1 MARSS
6 AGAFA
11 IAGAIASAVACEPTL
26 SDTPFACSTDGVCPE
41 GFSCRSTVCVRD
53 GAELPVARPL
63 RVTWINASEMYW
75 FESKRGGATLLV
87 NEGFTP
93 GGRGLFELH
102 VGEDGSVETP
112 RLLLDFGEEFPTSS
126 AVVALDDDHYGVLT
140 LRFPTVDE
148 DAQSLVL
155 YRVERDREPGQDAA
169 VEVVHEDAPPYLGGT
184 EPAYIGAVQSS
195 EGTEFCFADPSQGG
209 SIIVRR
215 LQGSEVKREL
225 EIELPDTV
233 LPLSGDC
240 LLWAVGDD
248 LVVRV
253 GLETPE
259 LYRIP
264 AAATVDSDVVGP
276 LEVPGLPMYATELG
290 IVSLEVDADLSAK
303 LTLYDT
309 TGEAVSEKPI
319 GSSQETLE
327 PHTGW
332 ASPGGVLFAPASSSP
347 SFPSLDVIDLGTGEF
362 TTVASVE
369 REATDELY
377 SARAFAAGGRTYVA
391 WTSFH
396 EDLMDLW
403 ITTTEGP

>member
-6 AGAFA
+6 AAFLALAALA
-11 IAGAIASAVACEPTL
+11 IVTACEPTL
-26 SDTPFACSTDGVCPE
+26 PDTPFACAADGSCPE

-53 GAELPVARPL
+53 GASMSVARPI

-75 FESKRGGATLLV
+75 FASPRGGATLIV

-93 GGRGLFELH
+93 GGRGMFEVH
-102 VGEDGSVETP
+102 VNEDGSVEDP

-126 AVVALDDDHYGVLT
+126 AVVALDDEHYGVLT

-148 DAQSLVL
+148 DAQSLVF
-155 YRVERDREPGQDAA
+155 YSVERDREAGTDAA
-169 VEVVHEDAPPYLGGT
+169 VEVIHEDDPPYLGGT
-184 EPAYIGAVQSS
+184 EPVYIGAVQG
-195 EGTEFCFADPSQGG
+195 EAGTDVCFADASGGG

-215 LQGSEVKREL
+215 LDGGEVEREL

-240 LLWAVGDD
+240 LLWAVDGD

-264 AAATVDSDVVGP
+264 AAATSASDVIGP
-276 LEVPGLPMYATELG
+276 IEVPGLPVYATEAG
-290 IVSLEVDADLSAK
+290 IVTLEVDGDLAAK
-303 LTLYDT
+303 LALYDVA
-309 TGEAVSEKPI
+309 GDAVSERAI
-319 GSSQETLE
+319 GSFQETLE

-332 ASPGGVLFAPASSSP
+332 ASPGGVLFAPASPTASFSS
-347 SFPSLDVIDLGTGEF
+347 LEVIDIAQSDF
-362 TTVASVE
+362 TTVATIE

-377 SARAFAAGGRTYVA
+377 SARAFANGGRVYVA

-403 ITTTEGP
+403 VTTTEQP